1 MDAVDDEDAFDDDL
15 LLAPESV
22 NPQMH
27 DGIPITG
34 YNRGEP
40 IPDLGRLPQ
49 ERWREVM
56 RPLGA
61 YTRQL
66 ARGSVRTQAETIA
79 AGILIGE
86 LISEGRPTGVL
97 APPSKIPSAP
107 DPPARAAS
115 RQVSFR
121 LGPEEHERLSQAARA
136 YGMRPAVL
144 ARLLTV
150 RGVNRALHDARRE
163 E

>member
-1 MDAVDDEDAFDDDL
+1 MNAVDDEDAFADDY
-15 LLAPESV
+15 LLAPKARA
-22 NPQMH
+22 PQTH

-66 ARGSVRTQAETIA
+66 ARGSVRTQAEAIA
-79 AGILIGE
+79 AGILIGD
-86 LISEGRPTGVL
+86 LILQDRPVGVL
-97 APPSKIPSAP
+97 PPPSKPPDCP
-107 DPPARAAS
+107 DPPSRGRS

-121 LGPEEHERLSQAARA
+121 LGPDEHERLLEAARA